1 MRRFLLLERSLKSVE
16 QIPHS
21 EGTDG
26 VSCHGVLGG
35 GEDTVDDP
43 LSLAS
48 ILAVNDSACALLK
61 KEKVF
66 IVSIF
71 IKIGKAAKE
80 SKTRLFR
87 VLRSAWSR

>member
-1 MRRFLLLERSLKSVE
+1 MCRFLLLERPLKSVE

-61 KEKVF
+61 KEKF
-66 IVSIF
+66 LS
-71 IKIGKAAKE
+71 
-80 SKTRLFR
+80 FR
-87 VLRSAWSR
+87 S